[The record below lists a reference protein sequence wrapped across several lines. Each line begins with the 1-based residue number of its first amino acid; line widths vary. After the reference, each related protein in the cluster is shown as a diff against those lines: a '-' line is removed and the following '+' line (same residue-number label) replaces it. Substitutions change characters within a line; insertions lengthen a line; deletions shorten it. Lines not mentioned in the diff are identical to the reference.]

1 MHGVDTRVR
10 QSGPMT
16 SPTRP
21 LSDGR
26 TLPAIGLGTYGL
38 RGDDGVAAVV
48 SALTAGYRLVDTAL
62 NYENEREVGE
72 GVRASPVD
80 RADVSVTTKL
90 PGRHHGFDATLR
102 SFEQSLA
109 NLGLDYVDL
118 YLIHWPLPAV
128 DRYVDSWRAMIR
140 LREEGVVRSIG
151 VSNFTAAHLKRLVGE
166 TDVVPAVN
174 QIELHPR
181 FTQRELL
188 AVHEKHSIVTESW
201 SPLGSGVGRG
211 SLITTIA
218 EAHAVTPSQVVLRW
232 HLQLGAVPI
241 PKSADEQ
248 RQRENLD
255 VFRFELSDAEVEAIS
270 TLESGRLWDADPE
283 THEEF

>member
-1 MHGVDTRVR
+1 
-10 QSGPMT
+10 MT

-21 LSDGR
+21 LNDGR
-26 TLPAIGLGTYGL
+26 TLPALGLGTYGL
-38 RGDDGVAAVV
+38 RGDDGIASVV
-48 SALTAGYRLVDTAL
+48 SALDAGYRLIDTAL

-80 RADVSVTTKL
+80 RADIAVTTKL
-90 PGRHHGFDATLR
+90 PGRHHGFDETLR
-102 SFEQSLA
+102 SFDESLA
-109 NLGLDYVDL
+109 GLGLDYVDL

-128 DRYVDSWRAMIR
+128 DKYVDSWRAMIR
-140 LREEGVVRSIG
+140 LRGEGLVRSIG
-151 VSNFTAAHLKRLVGE
+151 VSNFTAAHLERLVGE

-174 QIELHPR
+174 QIELHPL
-181 FTQRELL
+181 FPQREMR

-201 SPLGSGVGRG
+201 SPLGSGVGRE
-211 SLITTIA
+211 SLITSIA
-218 EAHAVTPSQVVLRW
+218 EAHAVTPAQVELRW

-255 VFRFELSDAEVEAIS
+255 VFRFELTDAEVEAIS

>member
-1 MHGVDTRVR
+1 
-10 QSGPMT
+10 MT

-21 LSDGR
+21 LNDGR
-26 TLPAIGLGTYGL
+26 TLPALGLGTYGL
-38 RGDDGVAAVV
+38 RGDDGIASVV
-48 SALTAGYRLVDTAL
+48 SALDAGYRLIDTAL

-80 RADVSVTTKL
+80 RADIAVTTKL
-90 PGRHHGFDATLR
+90 PGRHHGFDETLR
-102 SFEQSLA
+102 SFDESLA
-109 NLGLDYVDL
+109 GLGLDYVDL

-128 DRYVDSWRAMIR
+128 DKYVDSWRAMIR
-140 LREEGVVRSIG
+140 LRGEGLVRSIG
-151 VSNFTAAHLKRLVGE
+151 VSNFTAAHLERLVGE

-174 QIELHPR
+174 QIELHPL
-181 FTQRELL
+181 FPQREMR

-201 SPLGSGVGRG
+201 SPLGSGVGRE
-211 SLITTIA
+211 SLITSIA
-218 EAHAVTPSQVVLRW
+218 EAHAVTPAQVVLRW

-255 VFRFELSDAEVEAIS
+255 VFRFELTDAEVEAIS

>member
-1 MHGVDTRVR
+1 
-10 QSGPMT
+10 MT

-21 LSDGR
+21 LNDGR
-26 TLPAIGLGTYGL
+26 TLPALGLGTYGL
-38 RGDDGVAAVV
+38 RGDDGIASVV
-48 SALTAGYRLVDTAL
+48 SALDAGYRLIDTAL

-80 RADVSVTTKL
+80 RADIAVTTKL
-90 PGRHHGFDATLR
+90 PGRHHGFDETLR
-102 SFEQSLA
+102 SFDESLA
-109 NLGLDYVDL
+109 GLGLDYVDL

-128 DRYVDSWRAMIR
+128 DKYVDSWRAMIR
-140 LREEGVVRSIG
+140 LRGEGLVRSIG
-151 VSNFTAAHLKRLVGE
+151 VSNFTAAHLERLVGE

-174 QIELHPR
+174 QIELHPL
-181 FTQRELL
+181 FPQREMR

-201 SPLGSGVGRG
+201 SPLGSGVGRE
-211 SLITTIA
+211 SLITSIA
-218 EAHAVTPSQVVLRW
+218 EAHAVTPAQVVLRW

-255 VFRFELSDAEVEAIS
+255 VFCFELTDAEVEAIS